1 MANPPIIDEIRQAIE
16 SLDYGSVEVIVQNG
30 EITQISTRIIKK
42 TNVKQTQPGQKIA
55 GAVVQKRGG
64 SGININFKY

>member
-1 MANPPIIDEIRQAIE
+1 MPNSSIIDEIRQAIE

-42 TNVKQTQPGQKIA
+42 TNAITIEKVSKTTVRKDNQSNLN
-55 GAVVQKRGG
+55 V
-64 SGININFKY
+64 NFKY

>member
-1 MANPPIIDEIRQAIE
+1 MPNSSIIDEIKQAIE

-42 TNVKQTQPGQKIA
+42 TNVKPQITRAIVRKGTHTD
-55 GAVVQKRGG
+55 
-64 SGININFKY
+64 INVNFKY